1 MDDAMR
7 WLRWLGISA
16 MVAGAILF
24 AYGIYLGE
32 VVVAVVVIFPV
43 LISNGAIGAA
53 AMLLLV
59 LGLMALVLSYF
70 FVEGGEVGTS
80 DRQGALDDGEE
91 RKMGFGGVVLIG
103 PVPIIFGSDRRTALI
118 AAGLAI
124 MVLAIVILLLSLR

>member
-24 AYGIYLGE
+24 VYGIYLGE
-32 VVVAVVVIFPV
+32 VVVAVVAIFPV
-43 LISNGAIGAA
+43 LISDGAIGAA

>member
-24 AYGIYLGE
+24 VYGIYLGE

-70 FVEGGEVGTS
+70 FVEGGEVGPS
-80 DRQGALDDGEE
+80 DKQGALDDGEE

>member
-24 AYGIYLGE
+24 VYGIYLGE

>member
-70 FVEGGEVGTS
+70 FVDGGEVGPS
-80 DRQGALDDGEE
+80 DRQGELDDGEE
-91 RKMGFGGVVLIG
+91 RKMEFGGVVLIG

>member
-24 AYGIYLGE
+24 VYGIYLGE
-32 VVVAVVVIFPV
+32 VVVAVVAIFPV
-43 LISNGAIGAA
+43 LISDGAIGAA

-124 MVLAIVILLLSLR
+124 MVLAIVFLLLSLR

>member
-32 VVVAVVVIFPV
+32 VVVAVVAIFPV
-43 LISNGAIGAA
+43 LISDGAIGAA

>member
-1 MDDAMR
+1 MR

-24 AYGIYLGE
+24 VYGIYLGE
-32 VVVAVVVIFPV
+32 VVVAVVAIFPV
-43 LISNGAIGAA
+43 LISDGAIGAA